1 MNYIPKTK
9 EGILFSAT
17 KLLTVNTNKRAESPS
32 QRKNTTNVVTPAAK
46 RNKKDSESSN
56 KKSKRGKSW
65 SANEMS
71 TLIDIIE
78 DIKPCGAN
86 QWDLVA
92 AELYQNGYKNGR
104 DGTSCKLKFDRLW
117 QSTKPTGTSE
127 IPLHVA
133 RALDVK
139 ELISKEEA
147 IGNAGLNDLCDDE
160 EIDIVKNGG
169 TPPNVESST
178 RLIDQNGFRPATR
191 KSRASNIA
199 EAISLLG
206 NSLELSSKN
215 LASAWNTDSLSND
228 NIQDLQTKVML
239 LESKMDSNNKVI
251 NSKISRID
259 DNMKTIADFI
269 KRK

>member
-1 MNYIPKTK
+1 
-9 EGILFSAT
+9 
-17 KLLTVNTNKRAESPS
+17 
-32 QRKNTTNVVTPAAK
+32 
-46 RNKKDSESSN
+46 
-56 KKSKRGKSW
+56 
-65 SANEMS
+65 
-71 TLIDIIE
+71 
-78 DIKPCGAN
+78 
-86 QWDLVA
+86 
-92 AELYQNGYKNGR
+92 
-104 DGTSCKLKFDRLW
+104 
-117 QSTKPTGTSE
+117 
-127 IPLHVA
+127 
-133 RALDVK
+133 
-139 ELISKEEA
+139 
-147 IGNAGLNDLCDDE
+147 
-160 EIDIVKNGG
+160 VKNGG

-215 LASAWNTDSLSND
+215 LASAWNIDSLSND